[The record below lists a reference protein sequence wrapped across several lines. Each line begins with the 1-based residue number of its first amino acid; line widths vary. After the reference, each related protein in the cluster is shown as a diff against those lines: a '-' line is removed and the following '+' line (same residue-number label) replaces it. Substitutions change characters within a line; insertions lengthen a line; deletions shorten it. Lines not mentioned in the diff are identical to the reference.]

1 MAWCAAASRAGA
13 GGEAGNAA
21 AAGGGLANALLVLR
35 SVAVL
40 MKRVSLMI
48 QKPPPWGTTMKHLLK
63 CRMDSF
69 SLVSLSLKSPV
80 TVNVIKLGLVKGTS
94 RVKVLRSCSVLG
106 SFDK

>member
-1 MAWCAAASRAGA
+1 MVFRILWPS
-13 GGEAGNAA
+13 
-21 AAGGGLANALLVLR
+21 
-35 SVAVL
+35 
-40 MKRVSLMI
+40 I
-48 QKPPPWGTTMKHLLK
+48 QNLLK

-106 SFDK
+106 SFDKNATICSFPLLRHDDDDDITRMMIAVYSICIQYGRKMQLYLY